1 MIDNLNIKITRTRVI
16 LTLLIC
22 LLYGTSY
29 AQNGKYG
36 ATPEDSILCI
46 QNLSLYIEF
55 YKQKNYADA
64 MMGWRWVFNNCP
76 KSSLKMY
83 ASGAK
88 MYKLLIRKEK
98 DADKKTALVDT
109 LFMVYDQRIVNY
121 KQEGFVLGLKGVDML
136 QYRKDNLEES
146 YNILAKSVALEAK
159 KSKAGAVTGYF
170 QSSIKMLEAEK
181 IEKEKVIEIY
191 DVVITIIEYQ
201 IGKLQGDKYAKKR
214 EFYEIARDN
223 VNILFEP
230 VANCDD
236 LKKIYTAQFESKKED
251 AEWLKR
257 AAWLMNKKECTDD
270 PLFAKIAETLHNL
283 EPSAV
288 SAYNMGK
295 MMIDKKQFSKATTFL
310 KQAIELQE
318 DPLKKA
324 DYYFMLAKHY
334 FRNLKQFA
342 AARGFAQ
349 KAASLHSGWGKPY
362 LLIGD
367 LYAASSK
374 DCGTEDFEK
383 SAVYWVAVDKYIRAK
398 SIDGSISEEA
408 NKKIATWSKYFPTK
422 KDAFFYNYTEGKSYS
437 VACWIN
443 ETTTVRVQ

>member
-1 MIDNLNIKITRTRVI
+1 MVLAG
-16 LTLLIC
+16 LLC
-22 LLYGTSY
+22 NTTY

-36 ATPEDSILCI
+36 ATPEDSTLCV

-55 YKQKNYADA
+55 YKQKNYSDA

-76 KSSLKMY
+76 KSSKKMY
-83 ASGAK
+83 ANGAS
-88 MYKLLIRKEK
+88 MYKRLIRKEK
-98 DADKKTALVDT
+98 DADKKGKLVDT
-109 LFMVYDQRIVNY
+109 LLSIYDQRIVNF
-121 KQEGFVLGLKGVDML
+121 KQEGFLLGLKGVDML
-136 QYRKDNLEES
+136 QYQKDKLEEA
-146 YNILAKSVALEAK
+146 YNILAKSVELQSK
-159 KSKAGAVTGYF
+159 KSKAGALTGYF
-170 QSSIKMLEAEK
+170 QSAIKMLEAEK
-181 IEKEKVIEIY
+181 LEKEKVIEIY

-201 IGKLQGDKYAKKR
+201 IGKLQGDKLAKKR
-214 EFYEIARDN
+214 EFYEIARGN

-230 VANCDD
+230 VASCED
-236 LKKIYTAQFESKKED
+236 LKKIYGAQFESKKED

-257 AAWLMNKKECTDD
+257 AAGLMNKKECTDG

-283 EPSAV
+283 EPSAI

-295 MMIDKKQFSKATTFL
+295 MMIEKKQFSKATTFL
-310 KQAIELQE
+310 KQAVDLQE

-324 DYYFMLAKHY
+324 DYYFMMAKHY

-367 LYAASSK
+367 LYAASAK
-374 DCGTEDFEK
+374 DCGENDFEQG
-383 SAVYWVAVDKYIRAK
+383 AVYWVAVDKYRRAK
-398 SIDGSISEEA
+398 SIDGSIAEEA

-437 VACWIN
+437 VGCWIN